1 MMSASGMDIHKMLL
15 GMVLDDAVT
24 DKVTHKMVLNDM
36 RREYKVMV
44 VEKMTIQVKAMQ
56 SKESVNADTVP
67 EKTARDGHPGVR
79 GIDGCR
85 RRRQV
90 DQWRN
95 LDTR

>member
-24 DKVTHKMVLNDM
+24 DKVTHKMVLNDR

-56 SKESVNADTVP
+56 SKESVNVDTVP
-67 EKTARDGHPGVR
+67 EKTARDEHPAVER
-79 GIDGCR
+79 KDGCR
-85 RRRQV
+85 RSRQV

-95 LDTR
+95 LETR